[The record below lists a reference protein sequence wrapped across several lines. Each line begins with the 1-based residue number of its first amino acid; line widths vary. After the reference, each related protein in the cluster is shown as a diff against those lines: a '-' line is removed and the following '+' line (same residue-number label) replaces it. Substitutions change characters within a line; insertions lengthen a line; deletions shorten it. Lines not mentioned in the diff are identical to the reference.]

1 MLIRSWDRGD
11 EDEWRAWLAEGRDF
25 GLLAAN
31 GGPGEGPVL
40 VPTHFLLDA
49 ERGEILLH
57 LAAPN
62 PLLAAVRADP
72 QVTLAVTDGY
82 AFAPGHWRGAPGTP
96 TSYYTSVHFH
106 CTAEVVESAADKAE
120 ILNRQLAHFQPE
132 TPEVRVVP
140 GDGELARQLPGL
152 RGLRLTVNEV
162 RAKFKY
168 DDKKPAEAQ
177 FGIAERLA
185 ERAGGRGRGRDQ
197 YAAARSQLLRRHGRR
212 TALSDTASSDTDPSR
227 AGTPRAAAPRTTAPR
242 TTAPRA
248 AD

>member
-11 EDEWRAWLAEGRDF
+11 EDEWRAWVAEGRDF

-31 GGPGEGPVL
+31 GAPGEGPVL
-40 VPTHFLLDA
+40 VPTHFLLDV

-82 AFAPGHWRGAPGTP
+82 AFAPSHWRGAPGTP
-96 TSYYTSVHFH
+96 TSYYASVHFH
-106 CTAEVVESAADKAE
+106 CTAEVVTSAAGKAE

-140 GDGELARQLPGL
+140 GEGELARQLPGL
-152 RGLRLTVNEV
+152 SGLRLTVREV

-168 DDKKPAEAQ
+168 DDKKPAETQLAL
-177 FGIAERLA
+177 ADRLA
-185 ERAGGRGRGRDQ
+185 ERAAGPGRARDQ
-197 YAAARSQLLRRHGRR
+197 YAGARTQLLRRHRR
-212 TALSDTASSDTDPSR
+212 R
-227 AGTPRAAAPRTTAPR
+227 AERAERREESIRARRAERAPAAG
-242 TTAPRA
+242 
-248 AD
+248 

>member
-1 MLIRSWDRGD
+1 MLVRSWDRGD

-31 GGPGEGPVL
+31 GRDGEGPVL

-72 QVTLAVTDGY
+72 NVTLAVTDGH
-82 AFAPGHWRGAPGTP
+82 AFVPSHWREANSPP
-96 TSYYTSVHFH
+96 TSYYASVHFH
-106 CTAEVVESAADKAE
+106 CTAEVVESAAGKAE

-132 TPEVRVVP
+132 SPEVRVVP
-140 GDGELARQLPGL
+140 GEGEFARQLPGL
-152 RGLRLTVNEV
+152 RGLRLTVREV

-168 DDKKPAEAQ
+168 DDRKPAEAQ
-177 FGIAERLA
+177 YAIAEHLA
-185 ERAGGRGRGRDQ
+185 ERAAGPGRGRDD
-197 YAAARSQLLRRHGRR
+197 YAAARTQLLRRHRRR
-212 TALSDTASSDTDPSR
+212 TA
-227 AGTPRAAAPRTTAPR
+227 
-242 TTAPRA
+242 APRA
-248 AD
+248 AG